1 MSASSSV
8 DITELIDRCPFGR
21 LQIRIIIL
29 CGLVALLDG
38 FDLLA
43 IGVAAPAMAG
53 PLHIAPNQFGFLFS
67 AALFG
72 LMLGAFGLGRIADR
86 YGRRRVLIGATAT
99 FGVFTLCTASAAT
112 LQQILLFRFLAGVG
126 FGGAMPSFISLAAE
140 YTPRSKRQT
149 VIGLLW
155 TGVPLGGVMVG
166 LLGARL
172 IDAVA
177 WQSLFYI
184 GGILPL
190 VLSIVMI
197 QALPDSIEFL
207 VMRGAPWRN
216 IRDLLIR
223 INPTLHIASGCQF
236 VTKSERSQ
244 GEPVWQLFSAGRACG
259 TVLLWA
265 SYFVTFLMVA
275 TSGAWTPTLLQR
287 AGISGAQSS
296 VALALFALGSVFGT
310 PLAGLLV
317 SRFAARN
324 VLPTALVGSAMTLTA
339 VGQASQS
346 IALVVVLLGFAGF
359 FLGVASSGLIALA
372 PLWYS
377 TAIRSTGVGWA
388 MGFGRLG
395 SFVGPLAISL
405 LIDRG
410 LQIRDGFA
418 ALGAPALCA
427 ALCTSLMATNPS
439 RTAAE
444 DDRVAAATGEEP

>member
-1 MSASSSV
+1 MAAEYPCSIVGLPWLGLAIVRFWLQTVVELMPASSSV
-8 DITELIDRCPFGR
+8 NITELIDRYPLGR
-21 LQIRIIIL
+21 FQIRIIVL

-53 PLHIAPNQFGFLFS
+53 PLHIAPNHVGLLFS

-72 LMLGAFGLGRIADR
+72 LMLGAFALGPIADR
-86 YGRRRVLIGATAT
+86 YGRRCVLIGATAT

-140 YTPRSKRQT
+140 YTPRSNRQA

-155 TGVPLGGVMVG
+155 TGVPLGGVMIG

-172 IDAVA
+172 IDAVG
-177 WQSLFYI
+177 WQWLFYI

-190 VLSIVMI
+190 VLSTVMI
-197 QALPDSIEFL
+197 RALPDSIEFL
-207 VMRGAPWRN
+207 VMREAARRD

-223 INPTLHIASGCQF
+223 ISPTFNIASGCQF
-236 VTKSERSQ
+236 VINDEETR

-265 SYFVTFLMVA
+265 SYFVTFMMVA

-296 VALALFALGSVFGT
+296 VAKIGDSFVALG
-310 PLAGLLV
+310 P
-317 SRFAARN
+317 
-324 VLPTALVGSAMTLTA
+324 
-339 VGQASQS
+339 
-346 IALVVVLLGFAGF
+346 
-359 FLGVASSGLIALA
+359 
-372 PLWYS
+372 
-377 TAIRSTGVGWA
+377 
-388 MGFGRLG
+388 
-395 SFVGPLAISL
+395 
-405 LIDRG
+405 
-410 LQIRDGFA
+410 
-418 ALGAPALCA
+418 PALCA
-427 ALCTSLMATNPS
+427 ALFTSLIGINRPRGS
-439 RTAAE
+439 GLEFRRQRTSQCLVE
-444 DDRVAAATGEEP
+444 HEQNSNRIR